1 MHILWIKAVYPHKT
15 EKKTPLFSSVM
26 LILPKFLAGF
36 SGVAVDAIGYAGFFT
51 ATAAM
56 GVPVLILVALAGVVR
71 TRLEAG
77 DKNAAQGGVDV
88 KQ

>member
-1 MHILWIKAVYPHKT
+1 MAYLSGLTNVAYSAT
-15 EKKTPLFSSVM
+15 QYALFSSVM